1 MKTTSI
7 FRLRSVS
14 RKFEEYFG
22 VPIWRFLLWVN
33 ILLSGHIVIDVAEF
47 EQYLFERFKGE
58 ADYWLRGESM
68 ISFIEEQFGKDAA
81 EFLLTI
87 VYM

>member
-7 FRLRSVS
+7 FKLRSVS
-14 RKFEEYFG
+14 HKFERYFG
-22 VPIWRFLLWVN
+22 VPIWRFLIWGC
-33 ILLSGHIVIDVAEF
+33 ILLSGHIVISLPDF
-47 EQYLFERFKGE
+47 EQYLLERFGGE

-68 ISFIEEQFGKDAA
+68 ISFVEEQFGKDAA